1 MAIIV
6 FYHQGSHHASAQ
18 KLFNNNNTDIY
29 IESTISEGIW
39 YPLPGGFP
47 DSTQHKQNFTAAFP
61 PPGGSPLSRNKASL
75 EQSISLKKDIILIF
89 NLLYRPTHKK
99 TRFSLVQRLFI
110 YFHTSRIVLKLKCA
124 RTLSLQI
131 LHSYLC
137 FPVNLGV
144 IYM

>member
-1 MAIIV
+1 MLFCWCDAKGIKASELCYVPKLIGCFVHDWGILWNMLFGHIKCKYIGVWLV
-6 FYHQGSHHASAQ
+6 FC
-18 KLFNNNNTDIY
+18 
-29 IESTISEGIW
+29 
-39 YPLPGGFP
+39 FP
-47 DSTQHKQNFTAAFP
+47 KDTC
-61 PPGGSPLSRNKASL
+61 RNKSQL
-75 EQSISLKKDIILIF
+75 LCWLNYIILIF